1 MTLKICNQ
9 SLLLQINNQ
18 TKYKLKLLILN
29 PNNKRKNYQQKYGIK
44 INKDTL
50 IEIYMINM
58 EEEKEMIKRKINKK
72 IYILNGNKNQD

>member
-1 MTLKICNQ
+1 M
-9 SLLLQINNQ
+9 
-18 TKYKLKLLILN
+18 LILN